1 MRRLTSI
8 LTVLA
13 AALLL
18 NGSTVIAA
26 DEEYGTTEGKDECLL
41 VSWNCAQ
48 DVDSI
53 QQRIERF
60 TNEIAKGTAVYT
72 KDELNILKRK
82 LEEISKDLETLTTGS

>member
-1 MRRLTSI
+1 MRRITSI
-8 LTVLA
+8 LTVLV

-18 NGSTVIAA
+18 NGSTVMAA

-41 VSWNCAQ
+41 VSWNCTQ

-60 TNEIAKGTAVYT
+60 NNEIAKGTAVYT
-72 KDELNILKRK
+72 EDELNILKRK
-82 LEEISKDLETLTTGS
+82 LEELNKEIENLTTGS